1 MKAFITGLVLLLLTG
16 SSSVAQQFNAGL
28 LAGVSATQISGDQ
41 LSGFNKA
48 GLVAG
53 GFVSTTLSP
62 KFDLALGITYFQKGS
77 KKNTDPDKEDY
88 TYYRLRLN
96 YFDMPL
102 LLQWKYNKKLI
113 FEAGPSVAVLLS
125 EEEEDEFGV
134 LPNRR
139 PFEKTEFAANL
150 GMNVTVVKQL
160 SFVLRMGTSILPV
173 RTLISGIILAPTGQN
188 RSGAGAALSAVCN
201 SGLSSAMPP

>member
-1 MKAFITGLVLLLLTG
+1 MRAFNSVVILMLMACVP
-16 SSSVAQQFNAGL
+16 SVAQQFSAGV

-48 GLVAG
+48 GIVAG

-134 LPNRR
+134 LSNRR
-139 PFEKTEFAANL
+139 PFEKIEFAANL

-160 SFVLRMGTSILPV
+160 SFLLRMGTSMLPV
-173 RTLISGIILAPTGQN
+173 RKHQSGESYRFNKGQFNSTLLFGLQYKFGN
-188 RSGAGAALSAVCN
+188 REKPVE
-201 SGLSSAMPP
+201 